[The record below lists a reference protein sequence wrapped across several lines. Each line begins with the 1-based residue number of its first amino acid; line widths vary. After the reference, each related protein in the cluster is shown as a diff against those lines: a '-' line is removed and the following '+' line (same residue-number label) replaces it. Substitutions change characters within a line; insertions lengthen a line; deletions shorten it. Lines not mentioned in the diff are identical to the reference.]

1 MGLRNNVVKKLMMN
15 MIAPKSVYDEFK
27 FKFTCLIFSE
37 VTNKTQTKQSGHSKF
52 FQIIS
57 FR

>member
-1 MGLRNNVVKKLMMN
+1 MMS
-15 MIAPKSVYDEFK
+15 MIAPDSVYDEFK